1 MEPTKPK
8 ALKPGSRIGLVS
20 PARGIPLA
28 HIEES
33 VTAACNLGYE
43 PVIGK
48 HAREKIGYFAG
59 PHEHR
64 AADLMAM
71 FQDDTIEAIWCIH
84 SGIGAERL
92 FPWLDFE
99 IIRQNPKLLIGHS
112 NIDQLHFMIH
122 KYAFPWSVCFRN
134 LSGFRHLKPD
144 EMKLV
149 MDCFDKIVQG
159 NGRPWDFPLK
169 GLNPPVESLVPGRI
183 RAPITGGCE
192 INFTLGT
199 PWEVDFEG
207 KIVVLDLAGRNMLWS
222 AFLTQLNYA
231 NKLNE
236 AAGFVIVA
244 QTVLGELPEWGNVG
258 DTGLVNDKQTLRSFL
273 DEFIAP
279 LNKPTLMN
287 VPMEHSKGAYPIP
300 YGAMIELDA
309 DEKRITVL
317 EDIVQVQTP

>member
-1 MEPTKPK
+1 MILAKPK

-20 PARGIPLA
+20 PARAIPLP
-28 HIEES
+28 HLEES
-33 VTAACNLGYE
+33 IVAARNLGYE
-43 PVIGK
+43 PVVGE
-48 HAREKIGYFAG
+48 HARERMGYFAG

-71 FQDDTIEAIWCIH
+71 FEDDTIGAIWCIH

-99 IIRQNPKLLIGHS
+99 TIRKYPKLLIGHS

-122 KYAFPWSVCFRN
+122 KYAFPWSVCFHN
-134 LSGFRHLKPD
+134 LSGFRPLKPD
-144 EMKLV
+144 GMKRE
-149 MDCFDKIVQG
+149 MDCFNKIVQDH
-159 NGRPWDFPLK
+159 GRPWDFPLK

-192 INFTLGT
+192 INLTLGT

-207 KIVVLDLAGRNMLWS
+207 KIVVLDLASRNMLYS
-222 AFLTQLNYA
+222 AFLTQLNYT
-231 NKLNE
+231 NKLKE
-236 AAGFVIVA
+236 AAGFIIVA
-244 QTVLGELPEWGNVG
+244 QTHLGELPEWGNVIET
-258 DTGLVNDKQTLRSFL
+258 DLVNNKQTLRSYL

-279 LNKPTLMN
+279 LHKPTLMN
-287 VPMEHSKGAYPIP
+287 VPMEHSTGAYPIP
-300 YGAMIELDA
+300 YGAMVEMDA

-317 EDIVQVQTP
+317 EDIVQVRE